1 MDVNLFNP
9 RILYAGFR
17 PAQDGHIVEKNVNN
31 GTYTLEL
38 IQPPYEGGAV
48 GVRHVFKYRAC

>member
-17 PAQDGHIVEKNVNN
+17 PAQDGHIVEK
-31 GTYTLEL
+31 TLITEHIL
-38 IQPPYEGGAV
+38 LN
-48 GVRHVFKYRAC
+48 

>member
-17 PAQDGHIVEKNVNN
+17 PAQDGHIVEKNVM
-31 GTYTLEL
+31 L
-38 IQPPYEGGAV
+38 
-48 GVRHVFKYRAC
+48 